1 MSHNIETAKALIQQ
15 GFAIIPLKKY
25 QKHNTDK
32 NILERRYT
40 VEDIL
45 NPIDS
50 AWDSDGN
57 LGINLGL
64 SDPPLIDIDLERKD
78 AVYFGSK
85 ILPPTLSVGSGNK
98 GITHY
103 FYKNTNGETTQ
114 TLDKSILEYRCSG
127 QTVVVGSTQDKTT
140 KKLVERYWGKMMTPI
155 AAPKN
160 LLALAKRI
168 LFFSWLSTV
177 KTFENANLDALKLDA
192 CFRRYTDWSD
202 EERIRM
208 LDIFFRYV
216 LPSDHRDLKDAK
228 WNRIVNNNNKLTKN
242 SGYQSLALQ
251 VGVKPVEM
259 KKRLELI
266 GELPTDKEYEK
277 VPSRRDF
284 LANGVDLKALMTE
297 DIPDLK
303 FAVRPILPEGLVLI
317 AGRPK
322 AMKSWTMLHLVY
334 CVENGVEFL
343 GHKVEKGNALYLAL
357 EDSKRRLKDRIYKL
371 GHATAN
377 NAPTCDVEAP
387 YLGFGLEEDIQ
398 QWIDGV
404 SNPRLIVV
412 DTLARIKPRVK
423 RSNGTAYDLDNEL
436 LRNIQKLAISNGVC
450 IVLISH
456 LSKTEMEY
464 SFDRITGS
472 AGLQGMTDAMW
483 LMDRGDTEGSKA
495 SITGRGRDILDFS
508 YEVKWNEMT
517 YKYEWVGNK
526 IEIERNEN
534 RAEIIHA
541 MEGLYKTDPDK
552 NFEVKPSQVYKFLDY
567 KAQSKNAKNISR
579 TMLRMAEGG
588 ELLSGKKFGTY
599 KLPKVPT
606 PKVEDS
612 PF

>member
-303 FAVRPILPEGLVLI
+303 FAVRPILPEGLVI
-317 AGRPK
+317 CAGRPK
-322 AMKSWTMLHLVY
+322 AMKSWTALDLCY
-334 CVENGVEFL
+334 CVKNGIKFL
-343 GHKVEKGNALYLAL
+343 GHEVEQGDALYLAL
-357 EDSKRRLKDRIYKL
+357 EDSERRLKDRIYKL
-371 GHATAN
+371 GHFN
-377 NAPTCDVEAP
+377 KKHPTCDTEAP
-387 YLGFGLEEDIQ
+387 YIGFGLEEDIQ
-398 QWIDGV
+398 EWINQV
-404 SNPRLIVV
+404 EAPRLIVI
-412 DTLARIKPRVK
+412 DTLARIKPRVR

-436 LRNIQKLAISNGVC
+436 LRNLQKLAISNGVC
-450 IVLISH
+450 IMLISH
-456 LSKTEMEY
+456 LSKTQTDY

-472 AGLQGMTDAMW
+472 AGLQGMSDAMW
-483 LMDRGDTEGSKA
+483 LIDRGDTENAKA
-495 SITGRGRDILDFS
+495 SITGRGRDILDFQ
-508 YEVKWNEMT
+508 YEVKWDEAKWRYT
-517 YKYEWVGNK
+517 FVGNK
-526 IEIERNEN
+526 VEIERNEN
-534 RAEIIHA
+534 RAAIINA
-541 MEGLYKTDPDK
+541 MTVLYTQDPEK
-552 NFEVKPSQVYKFLDY
+552 NREVQPKQIYKFLEH
-567 KAQSKNAKNISR
+567 KPQSREAKNISK
-579 TMLRMAEGG
+579 TMKRMCESC
-588 ELLSGKKFGTY
+588 EISSGKKYGTY
-599 KLPKVPT
+599 TLNKLAPT
-606 PKVEDS
+606 EHDHY
-612 PF
+612 